1 MTVKIST
8 GNSKLG
14 KISSVSLP
22 AGLTCRNDCECHS
35 KCYAKKLERLRPAVR
50 NAYSHNLEI
59 LKTSPD
65 TYWRE
70 VEAAIMMS
78 RFFRFHV
85 SGDIPDYDYFLKM
98 VDIAKRNSHCQ
109 ILCFTKKYEIIN
121 RYITERCQE
130 VFEGIPSCIIP
141 KNLHIIFSVWK
152 NLDCNNIYHLPE
164 AHVRYRDKTT
174 TAKPEA
180 KECGGNC
187 SECALTDDGCWN
199 LSFGEQVIFNEH

>member
-78 RFFRFHV
+78 RFFRYHV
-85 SGDIPDYDYFLKM
+85 SGDIPDETYLDNMCEIASRNPHCKM
-98 VDIAKRNSHCQ
+98 
-109 ILCFTKKYEIIN
+109 LCFTKKYEIVN
-121 RYITERCQE
+121 SYVDSGKQ
-130 VFEGIPSCIIP
+130 IPG
-141 KNLHIIFSVWK
+141 NLKIIFSVWRNLECK
-152 NLDCNNIYHLPE
+152 NPHLFPE
-164 AHVRYRDKTT
+164 AHVRYRDGTT
-174 TAKPEA
+174 TACIDA
-180 KECGGNC
+180 RECRGNC
-187 SECALTDDGCWN
+187 SECAMTDEGCWELGN
-199 LSFGEQVIFNEH
+199 NEQVVFNEH